1 MRRAIAIVAGL
12 AAVGAGCG
20 PSLWSVG
27 GAPPGAA
34 PRAGERAGTSRAAG
48 GVSTSDYG
56 AGGDATTGD
65 VDLLALYQLTTRP
78 GADTSPSVAAS
89 TAPAAI
95 RAAELSDAADLLRQA
110 EAARAAG
117 KTSTAELLFSSAELL
132 VGAPMLANLADG
144 FRAGAPPRVTDAP
157 ITVADTGRQAAVVGS
172 SDDEDAAAPPRPDPA
187 EASAPPPVGR
197 LDGTLTLAGAP
208 PGEARAFITLD
219 PTDRRGRARV
229 PRQRVMEQRDR
240 QFAPRLMLIPVGS
253 TVSFPNFDPIFH
265 NVFSTSSADA
275 FDLGLYR
282 QGEARSVT
290 FAKEGIVRIGCS
302 IHANMAATI
311 VVIDAPHYVIPGGDG
326 GFRFRSL
333 APGKYKL
340 RAWSERSRTPITQE
354 ITIAVGDNTVD
365 VGVDGDAPTGP
376 LDDKFGVK
384 RGGR

>member
-1 MRRAIAIVAGL
+1 MVAVVAAAVMAAACGGGKAAPTTPAVVVKPPAPTVAPKPALTGPVHERADQLRRAGDLIEQADASL
-12 AAVGAGCG
+12 AAGNR
-20 PSLWSVG
+20 S
-27 GAPPGAA
+27 
-34 PRAGERAGTSRAAG
+34 
-48 GVSTSDYG
+48 
-56 AGGDATTGD
+56 
-65 VDLLALYQLTTRP
+65 
-78 GADTSPSVAAS
+78 GADV
-89 TAPAAI
+89 
-95 RAAELSDAADLLRQA
+95 LF
-110 EAARAAG
+110 
-117 KTSTAELLFSSAELL
+117 STAELLTGPEALAAL
-132 VGAPMLANLADG
+132 APR
-144 FRAGAPPRVTDAP
+144 FREGAPPRVTDAP
-157 ITVADTGRQAAVVGS
+157 VKVGDLPPQPATVGN
-172 SDDEDAAAPPRPDPA
+172 SDDEEDEEARAPG
-187 EASAPPPVGR
+187 APPPPKPPARGS
-197 LDGTLTLAGAP
+197 LTGTLRIAGAA
-208 PGEARAFITLD
+208 GGSLALVTLE
-219 PTDRRGRARV
+219 PLGRAWR
-229 PRQRVMEQRDR
+229 PRRAKQRIMEQRER
-240 QFAPRLMLIPVGS
+240 RFMPQLMLIPTGS
-253 TVSFPNFDPIFH
+253 TVQFPNFDSIFH

-340 RAWSERSRTPITQE
+340 RAWSERSRVPITQE